1 MLKKIKILVVATIV
15 FALGVLSMWY
25 LDIGIPCVYH
35 ELSGLYCPGCGITR
49 ATFSLLQLDF
59 YQAIRYN
66 AFVLIIIPL
75 IGLYVIGGIYAW
87 LFNKSNFMYNKI
99 PPVIW
104 IIFIVTLL
112 LYGVLRNIP
121 QFSFLA
127 PTVI

>member
-1 MLKKIKILVVATIV
+1 MLKKIKILIVAAIV
-15 FALGVLSMWY
+15 FVLGVLSMWY
-25 LDIGIPCVYH
+25 LDIGIPCVYY

-66 AFVLIIIPL
+66 AFVIIIIPL
-75 IGLYVIGGIYAW
+75 VGLYVIGGIYAW
-87 LFNKSNFMYNKI
+87 LFNKPNFMDNKI
-99 PPVIW
+99 PPAIW

-121 QFSFLA
+121 QFAFLA
-127 PTVI
+127 PTVV